1 MARIIYGG
9 NHPLVQCTNHVKDRW
24 LVLWNEGEGKDGGL
38 SYMSDTFDH
47 KPTLQE
53 IKDVINDYIN
63 DKVNEEI
70 YSGLVVDNNIV
81 YLSLENQINYKSA
94 YDLAYQTSGKNL
106 PQTFKFGED
115 YYKVFNTLEELEEF
129 YLKVRNHIDSCLD
142 KGWRA
147 KTSVD
152 YSKYEELLN

>member
-1 MARIIYGG
+1 M
-9 NHPLVQCTNHVKDRW
+9 
-24 LVLWNEGEGKDGGL
+24 
-38 SYMSDTFDH
+38 
-47 KPTLQE
+47 
-53 IKDVINDYIN
+53 
-63 DKVNEEI
+63 
-70 YSGLVVDNNIV
+70 DNNIV

-94 YDLAYQTSGKNL
+94 YDLAYQTSGKTL

-142 KGWRA
+142 KGWQA